1 MPIYVYE
8 VLDKSGSYLQGK
20 MEAEHEWMA
29 ISKLRKMG
37 YTIVDVE
44 EEKQSF
50 FLMLLKAKRRVK
62 LPDVLFFT
70 RQLAAMLA
78 AGIPLTR
85 CLNTLSKQS
94 ENANLSSIA
103 GEVAGNVEA
112 GMNLSEALKA
122 YPEVFS
128 SMYIDM
134 IKAGEIGGSME
145 EMLNRLADQ
154 LERDKKLRDSIR
166 SATFYPVAV
175 MAFALLVVL
184 AMLTFVVPV
193 FAKFFP
199 AGMELP
205 LPTKI
210 VLAISGSIRK
220 YGFIYMLAFILS
232 GIGLRF
238 FLAGETG
245 RRMWDSVKFRL
256 PVVGSLIKKTVIAR
270 FSRTLSTLLAG
281 GIPVLQALEAAGPAS
296 GSGQVAEIVKNA
308 AEGIQEGQ
316 SIAAPLE
323 ESGFFPPMLIDMV
336 SVGEETGQLASL
348 LSQVADFYEE
358 EVATMTKGLTS
369 MLEPVLLITIGIVTG
384 SIVISI
390 YLPIF
395 TVVTTVGR

>member
-1 MPIYVYE
+1 MPLYAYE
-8 VLDKSGSYLQGK
+8 ALDKSGSFLQGK
-20 MEAEHEWMA
+20 VEAEHEWMA

-37 YTIVDVE
+37 YTILDVE
-44 EEKQSF
+44 EERQSSILNLF
-50 FLMLLKAKRRVK
+50 KAKRKVK

-94 ENANLSSIA
+94 ENASLSDIA
-103 GEVAGNVEA
+103 SEMARNVEA

-128 SMYIDM
+128 SMYVDM
-134 IKAGEIGGSME
+134 VKAGEIGGSME

-166 SATFYPVAV
+166 SATFYPATV

-184 AMLTFVVPV
+184 VMLTFVVPV
-193 FAKFFP
+193 FAGFFP

-205 LPTKI
+205 LPTKV
-210 VLAISGSIRK
+210 VLALSESIRK
-220 YGFIYMLAFILS
+220 YYYIFMLAFILLVT
-232 GIGLRF
+232 GLRF

-245 RRMWDSVKFRL
+245 RTIWDNVKFRL
-256 PVVGSLIKKTVIAR
+256 PIIGALVKKTVIAR

-281 GIPVLQALEAAGPAS
+281 GIPVLQALEAAGAAS
-296 GSGQVAEIVKNA
+296 GSRQVAEAVKNA

-316 SIAAPLE
+316 NIAAPLE

-336 SVGEETGQLASL
+336 SVGEETGQLSSL

-395 TVVTTVGR
+395 TVVTSVGR